1 MKTRGGNHLVAI
13 GTLQSF
19 NEILNCLSNQT
30 PTEKI
35 NNLISRFQSVIYKM
49 NTHQTPRSRVR
60 VRGISYADK
69 NLISRVCGPLKYLL
83 QIKSAS
89 KTQRG

>member
-13 GTLQSF
+13 GTLHSF
-19 NEILNCLSNQT
+19 NQILNCLSSQT

-35 NNLISRFQSVIYKM
+35 NNLISRFNSVIHKR
-49 NTHQTPRSRVR
+49 TTQTSMSTVR

-69 NLISRVCGPLKYLL
+69 NLISRVCGPLKFLL

-89 KTQRG
+89 KTRQR

>member
-13 GTLQSF
+13 GTLHSF
-19 NEILNCLSNQT
+19 NQILNCLSSKT

-35 NNLISRFQSVIYKM
+35 NNLISRFNSVIDNMTQKTAM
-49 NTHQTPRSRVR
+49 KTVR

-89 KTQRG
+89 KTRQR

>member
-13 GTLQSF
+13 GTLHSF
-19 NEILNCLSNQT
+19 NQILNCLSSQT

-35 NNLISRFQSVIYKM
+35 NNLISRFESVIHKM
-49 NTHQTPRSRVR
+49 NTQQTPMSRVR

-83 QIKSAS
+83 HIKSVS

>member
-13 GTLQSF
+13 GKLQNF
-19 NEILNCLSNQT
+19 NEILNCLKSQIN
-30 PTEKI
+30 TEKI
-35 NNLISRFQSVIYKM
+35 NNLISRIQSVIDK
-49 NTHQTPRSRVR
+49 NTQTPRSRVR

-69 NLISRVCGPLKYLL
+69 KLIRDACGPLSYLI
-83 QIKSAS
+83 QIKTAS